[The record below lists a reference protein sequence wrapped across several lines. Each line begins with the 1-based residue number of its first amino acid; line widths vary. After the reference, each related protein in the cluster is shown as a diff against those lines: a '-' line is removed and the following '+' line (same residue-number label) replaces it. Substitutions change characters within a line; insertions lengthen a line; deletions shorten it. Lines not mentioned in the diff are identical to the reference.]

1 MTTQHFTSQTLSDAQ
16 LLCGPDA
23 HAPEVLLS
31 GQWRAPSSALTPV
44 QADQPLPVVVLVHG
58 SNGVG
63 AREQGWSEV
72 LNAHGLATFTLDCF
86 SGRGIRST
94 ATDQAQLGRLAMVL
108 DIYRAIAHLARQ
120 PQVDAR
126 RVVVMG
132 FSRGGQAALYSALQ
146 RLRRLHA
153 RGPQGAPLT
162 MAATLAFYPDCSTTY
177 LDDEAMAPEP
187 IRVHHGEAD
196 DYNPLAPCA
205 AYVQRLAAAGAD
217 IALHSYPDAHHVFD
231 TPVGDGP
238 TGSPQAQ
245 SMRQCRWR
253 EVAPGQIVHA
263 QDGQPFSYA
272 HPCVVRGTTSGA
284 HPAAR
289 AAAQR
294 AVLDFL
300 TPLLGLAG

>member
-1 MTTQHFTSQTLSDAQ
+1 
-16 LLCGPDA
+16 
-23 HAPEVLLS
+23 
-31 GQWRAPSSALTPV
+31 
-44 QADQPLPVVVLVHG
+44 
-58 SNGVG
+58 
-63 AREQGWSEV
+63 
-72 LNAHGLATFTLDCF
+72 
-86 SGRGIRST
+86 
-94 ATDQAQLGRLAMVL
+94 MVL
-108 DIYRAIAHLARQ
+108 DIYRAIEHLARQ

-162 MAATLAFYPDCSTTY
+162 ITATLAFYPDCSTTY

-217 IALHSYPDAHHVFD
+217 IALHTYPDAHHVFD

-238 TGSPQAQ
+238 VQSPQAQ
-245 SMRQCRWR
+245 SMRQCAWR

-263 QDGQPFSYA
+263 QDGQPFSYE
-272 HPCVVRGTTSGA
+272 HPCVVRGTTQGP

-289 AAAQR
+289 EAAQR
-294 AVLDFL
+294 AVLNFL
-300 TPLLGLAG
+300 RPLLGLAD

>member
-1 MTTQHFTSQTLSDAQ
+1 MTLQHFVSQTLSDAQ
-16 LLCGPDA
+16 LLRGPVPD
-23 HAPEVLLS
+23 APEVTLS
-31 GQWRAPSSALTPV
+31 GLWRAPTVPV
-44 QADQPLPVVVLVHG
+44 PGPVPVVVLVHG

-63 AREQGWSEV
+63 AREQGWSEW
-72 LNAHGLATFTLDCF
+72 LNAHGLATFALDCF

-108 DIYRAIAHLARQ
+108 DIYRAVAHLAQ
-120 PQVDAR
+120 MPQVDAR

-153 RGPQGAPLT
+153 QGPQGEPLAEPLDI
-162 MAATLAFYPDCSTTY
+162 AATLAFYPDCSTTY
-177 LDDEAMAPEP
+177 LDDEAMAPAP

-217 IALHSYPDAHHVFD
+217 IALHTYPGAHHVFD
-231 TPVGDGP
+231 TPVGEGP
-238 TGSPQAQ
+238 TFFEHAQ
-245 SMRQCRWR
+245 SMRQCQWR

-263 QDGQPFSYA
+263 VDGQPFDYH
-272 HPCVVRGTTSGA
+272 HPCVVRGTTSGP

-289 AAAQR
+289 QAAQR

-300 TPLLGLAG
+300 RRQLALAG